1 MEKEEFLALAASR
14 YDALRELNKGKVD
27 FYNLEVEFAKLWREL
42 GREVL
47 EKSIGPVPV
56 DKRKKKTMKTSFG
69 DLDIAYTNPLGKKTN
84 GFHIS
89 PRLQELMVLY
99 GERDC
104 YAEAPRNAPA
114 NFGHTSQHIPGLPG
128 NRHLWGRVKKTG

>member
-27 FYNLEVEFAKLWREL
+27 FYDLEVEFAKLWREL

-56 DKRKKKTMKTSFG
+56 DKRKKNNENVF
-69 DLDIAYTNPLGKKTN
+69 
-84 GFHIS
+84 
-89 PRLQELMVLY
+89 
-99 GERDC
+99 
-104 YAEAPRNAPA
+104 
-114 NFGHTSQHIPGLPG
+114 
-128 NRHLWGRVKKTG
+128 W